1 MPTKALPA
9 FLALLLLLPMQL
21 SHAQTYARILPEF
34 KAALFDAPS
43 PAPTTWYV
51 RPDGGPR
58 DSPRRRA
65 TGLPSICDG
74 KADAAP
80 VGTAQGQHCAFNDYR
95 YLWDDQTYNNDA
107 WVIAGGDTV
116 ILRGGPWR
124 VGWDAASCPVDSNGN
139 VITQGC
145 GAGYTWAFGGAAVQ
159 NPVIPAGS
167 ASQHTRILG
176 ENFASCSATN
186 KTQIFGGFG
195 IDTPLDL
202 SGAQFV
208 DVQCLEITR
217 HSSCI
222 WFGSPAVPSGC
233 PGQNPVADFDSDGI
247 HTNVQTHDILLQD
260 LWIHGHTGRG
270 IKGPIGAGPVTCE
283 RCDIAYN
290 GAAGWDFDDGN
301 ATPNAPGATWNF
313 FDSTIEYSGCNQDYP
328 DQSHAISCYSQSTGG
343 YGDGVG
349 TPSGTCL
356 NANVNQ
362 SIFRFN
368 TQDALDLGHID
379 TGTCA
384 LSIANSVAY
393 GNNGGTF
400 KWGPNESPAVLT
412 NNTIVANCLRMSAP
426 MDGQPSSYN
435 THLGDFCRAQDAVPL
450 NFRQGGTATL
460 TNNTII
466 TYAPTTFDVACWDPS
481 CSASTL
487 TASNNIV
494 LGYDNPATYSLG
506 GKVGGPGLFFF
517 QEPIGTVTR
526 TNNLYFGIR
535 GCSTGIATEQCAD
548 PKFVNEPLFVAE
560 SSLDGFN
567 TTLQSGSP
575 AAGIGAPSQIVGTPA
590 SGVAAPPVGSSP
602 SPPPVTPPPP
612 PVSSTSPTGLAD
624 NMVEVCPEGGTI
636 TAASV
641 STFIAQFGTGTT
653 WEPPF
658 TFTASL
664 LPFYVYYATP
674 PLNAFD
680 PAPNVVKQLN
690 AQQQTS
696 TYTVTC
702 SNSPGPV
709 TVPALP
715 PTASSPPVVMT
726 PPPVVT
732 NTSPTGLADNMVEVC
747 PEGGTIAAASVST
760 FVAQFGS
767 GTTWAP
773 PFTFTASLLP
783 FYVFYTTPPLNAFD
797 PAPNVVKQL
806 NAQQQ
811 TGAYTVTCSNSPGP
825 VTVPAL
831 PPTASSPA
839 VVVTPP
845 PVVTNTS
852 PTGLADNMV
861 EVCPEGNTIAAASVS
876 TFIAQFGTGTTWE
889 PPFTFT
895 TSLLPFYVYY
905 ATPPLNA
912 FDPAPNVVKQL
923 NAQQQ
928 TSTYT
933 VMCSNSLTPVMVPAL
948 PPR

>member
-21 SHAQTYARILPEF
+21 SHAQTHTRILPEF
-34 KAALFDAPS
+34 KAALSSVPEFTS
-43 PAPTTWYV
+43 NTWYV

-58 DSPRRRA
+58 DSPGRRA
-65 TGLPSICDG
+65 NGLPSICDG

-124 VGWDAASCPVDSNGN
+124 VGWDAATCPVDSNGN
-139 VITQGC
+139 AITKGC
-145 GAGYTWAFGGAAVQ
+145 GAGYTWATGGAAVQ
-159 NPVIPAGS
+159 NPIIPAGN

-195 IDTPLDL
+195 IVTPLDL
-202 SGAQFV
+202 SGAQFL

-217 HSSCI
+217 HSNCI

-247 HTNVQTHDILLQD
+247 HTNVQTHDVLLQD

-270 IKGPIGAGPVTCE
+270 IKGPIGSGPVTCE

-301 ATPNAPGATWNF
+301 GTPNAPGATWNF

-328 DQSHAISCYSQSTGG
+328 DQSHAISCYSQSTAG

-349 TPSGTCL
+349 TPTGTCL

-393 GNNGGTF
+393 GNSGGTF

-426 MDGQPSSYN
+426 IDGQPGSYN
-435 THLGDFCRAQDAVPL
+435 AHLGDFCRAEDAVSF

-481 CSASTL
+481 CSASRL

-494 LGYDNPATYSLG
+494 LGYDNPVTYNLG
-506 GKVGGPGLFFF
+506 GKIGGPGLFFF
-517 QEPIGTVTR
+517 QQPIGTVTR
-526 TNNLYFGIR
+526 ANNVYFGVR

-548 PKFVNEPLFVAE
+548 PKFVNEPAFVAE

-575 AAGIGAPSQIVGTPA
+575 AAGIGAPSQMVGTPA
-590 SGVAAPPVGSSP
+590 SGGASPPVGSSP
-602 SPPPVTPPPP
+602 PPVRPTPP
-612 PVSSTSPTGLAD
+612 PVSSNSPTGLAD

-641 STFIAQFGTGTT
+641 SAFVAQFGTSTT

-658 TFTASL
+658 TFTASF
-664 LPFYVYYATP
+664 LPFFVYYATP

-680 PAPNVVKQLN
+680 PAPNVAKQLN

-696 TYTVTC
+696 NYTVTC
-702 SNSPGPV
+702 SNSPAPV

-715 PTASSPPVVMT
+715 SRGVGT
-726 PPPVVT
+726 PPPPVSD
-732 NTSPTGLADNMVEVC
+732 TSPTGLVDYMVEVC
-747 PEGGTIAAASVST
+747 PEGGTITAASVST
-760 FVAQFGS
+760 FVAQFGT
-767 GTTWAP
+767 GTTWEPA
-773 PFTFTASLLP
+773 FTFTTSLLP
-783 FYVFYTTPPLNAFD
+783 FYVYYTTPPLNAFD
-797 PAPNVVKQL
+797 PAPNLVKQL
-806 NAQQQ
+806 NAKPQ
-811 TGAYTVTCSNSPGP
+811 TSPYTVTCSNSQTP

-831 PPTASSPA
+831 PS
-839 VVVTPP
+839 
-845 PVVTNTS
+845 
-852 PTGLADNMV
+852 
-861 EVCPEGNTIAAASVS
+861 
-876 TFIAQFGTGTTWE
+876 
-889 PPFTFT
+889 
-895 TSLLPFYVYY
+895 
-905 ATPPLNA
+905 
-912 FDPAPNVVKQL
+912 
-923 NAQQQ
+923 
-928 TSTYT
+928 
-933 VMCSNSLTPVMVPAL
+933 
-948 PPR
+948 R